1 MTYLYL
7 KSTICVIV
15 SAIVISV
22 ELDESS
28 CSEHPGTPWYI
39 SSYLR
44 IYLSSLMLC
53 VALRAGMQDRAEMV
67 DFNRGWVLWSGL
79 TCLSRADR
87 AKAPARMGFAC
98 NEAQRRILHI
108 SSIVGAFV
116 GASAGAKCSPFCR
129 LKELEYGQQGGRRRR
144 ENQTKW
150 SEQKPSASPWLRQSI
165 VMWKAIHEEFWYF
178 LCGTVS
184 FSKSLSSLLADALE
198 ASVCLAYT
206 IFRRREK
213 FVAILC
219 PQ

>member
-15 SAIVISV
+15 SAIVSV
-22 ELDESS
+22 ELNEHF

-67 DFNRGWVLWSGL
+67 DFNRGWVSWSGL

-98 NEAQRRILHI
+98 NKLKRRILHI
-108 SSIVGAFV
+108 SSIV
-116 GASAGAKCSPFCR
+116 
-129 LKELEYGQQGGRRRR
+129 
-144 ENQTKW
+144 
-150 SEQKPSASPWLRQSI
+150 
-165 VMWKAIHEEFWYF
+165 
-178 LCGTVS
+178 
-184 FSKSLSSLLADALE
+184 
-198 ASVCLAYT
+198 
-206 IFRRREK
+206 
-213 FVAILC
+213 
-219 PQ
+219 